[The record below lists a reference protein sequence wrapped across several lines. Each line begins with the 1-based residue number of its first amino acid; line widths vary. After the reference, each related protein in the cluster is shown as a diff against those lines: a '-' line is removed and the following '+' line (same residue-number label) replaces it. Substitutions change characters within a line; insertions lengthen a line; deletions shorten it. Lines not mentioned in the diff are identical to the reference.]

1 MRRTKIICTIG
12 PVVHS
17 PAALEQLLASG
28 MDVARLNFSHGTHAE
43 HAQAIEWLRAASE
56 RAGKAVAI
64 IGDLQG
70 PKIRTGNNRNA
81 EPIELKS
88 GQRLIITTD
97 PVEGTAER
105 ISTTYPHFAEDVHP
119 GDRILLDDGQLE
131 LQVLSTDGVRQ
142 VVTEVVLGGTLG
154 SHKGINM
161 PGVNLRA
168 EAITAK
174 DREDLEFAL
183 QAGVDYV
190 ALSFVRRPE
199 DVVQAR
205 QLMERA
211 GYAVPL
217 IAKIEKPEALAN
229 LDAILDVT
237 DGVMVARGDLGVE
250 LTPEQ
255 VPVVQKDIVHRC
267 NRRGLPVIIATQ
279 MLNSMIEHP
288 RPTRAEASDVAN
300 ATFDCADAV
309 MLSGETASGRYPIAA
324 VQMMD
329 RIVRAAEA
337 QMAKQQPKV
346 PLQPTT
352 LPAAFPEVTCNIACR
367 AAQEAGATLIVAF
380 TMSGLTARLLSHFR
394 PNVPVLAFSPV
405 QAVRRRTALL
415 WGVLPR
421 LMEPLST
428 TEEMVKRVEEDLL
441 SGGLAR
447 PGDRIVVVLGAPVG
461 SGSPTNSIRLHQL
474 PLSPPLS

>member
-12 PVVHS
+12 TAVHS

-28 MDVARLNFSHGTHAE
+28 MDVARLNFSHGTHTE
-43 HAQAIEWLRAASE
+43 HGQAIEWLRAASE

-70 PKIRTGNNRNA
+70 PKIRTGNNRNN

-88 GQRLIITTD
+88 SQRLIITTD

-142 VVTEVVLGGTLG
+142 VVAEVVLGGTLG

-183 QAGVDYV
+183 RAGVDYV

-199 DVVQAR
+199 DIVQAR
-205 QLMERA
+205 QLMERT
-211 GYAVPL
+211 GHAVPL

-255 VPVVQKDIVHRC
+255 VPVVQKDIVQRC

-288 RPTRAEASDVAN
+288 
-300 ATFDCADAV
+300 
-309 MLSGETASGRYPIAA
+309 
-324 VQMMD
+324 
-329 RIVRAAEA
+329 
-337 QMAKQQPKV
+337 
-346 PLQPTT
+346 
-352 LPAAFPEVTCNIACR
+352 
-367 AAQEAGATLIVAF
+367 
-380 TMSGLTARLLSHFR
+380 
-394 PNVPVLAFSPV
+394 
-405 QAVRRRTALL
+405 
-415 WGVLPR
+415 
-421 LMEPLST
+421 
-428 TEEMVKRVEEDLL
+428 
-441 SGGLAR
+441 
-447 PGDRIVVVLGAPVG
+447 
-461 SGSPTNSIRLHQL
+461 
-474 PLSPPLS
+474 

>member
-12 PVVHS
+12 PAVHS
-17 PAALEQLLASG
+17 LAALEKLLASG

-56 RAGKAVAI
+56 RAGKAIAI

-88 GQRLIITTD
+88 GQQLIITTD
-97 PVEGTAER
+97 PVEGTVER

-131 LQVLSTDGVRQ
+131 LQVLATDGVRQ
-142 VVTEVVLGGTLG
+142 VTTEVVLGGTLG
-154 SHKGINM
+154 PHKGINM

-174 DREDLEFAL
+174 DKVDLEFAL

-199 DVVQAR
+199 DLAQAR
-205 QLMERA
+205 QLMERM
-211 GYAVPL
+211 GHVVPL
-217 IAKIEKPEALAN
+217 IAKIEKPEALVN

-255 VPVVQKDIVHRC
+255 VPVVQKDIIHRC

-300 ATFDCADAV
+300 ATFDCVDAV

-337 QMAKQQPKV
+337 QLAKEQPKA
-346 PLQPTT
+346 PPQPTT
-352 LPAAFPEVTCNIACR
+352 LPAAFPEVTCSIACR

-380 TMSGLTARLLSHFR
+380 SMSGLTVRLLSHFR

-405 QAVRRRTALL
+405 QEVRRRIALL
-415 WGVLPR
+415 WGALPR
-421 LMEPLST
+421 VMEPLT
-428 TEEMVKRVEEDLL
+428 TIEAMVKRVEEDLL
-441 SGGLAR
+441 SSRLAQ
-447 PGDRIVVVLGAPVG
+447 PGDRIVIVFGAPVG

-474 PLSPPLS
+474 PLSSPPS